1 MTEIFVYM
9 QGTHFMWLAAW
20 MQKLKNDNFL
30 HSIFYLVCN
39 CVMYVL
45 SDLFLSVS
53 SDYQRVTHRQH
64 GDHHGHGHHA
74 RQGALES
81 EAKQVDVSLCS

>member
-1 MTEIFVYM
+1 
-9 QGTHFMWLAAW
+9 
-20 MQKLKNDNFL
+20 
-30 HSIFYLVCN
+30 
-39 CVMYVL
+39 MYVL

-53 SDYQRVTHRQH
+53 SDYQRVTHQQH